1 MEVGYVT
8 VYCIAVASTAPDRQ
22 GYTER
27 SKKMINQEMAHQ
39 GFGSVEERFASLA
52 NGGPGFSLLLAAQE
66 EARAAVLARAQ
77 EDAAIEAQ
85 DVLSQ
90 ADEALVLG

>member
-8 VYCIAVASTAPDRQ
+8 VYWIAVASTTPGQQ
-22 GYTER
+22 GYAER
-27 SKKMINQEMAHQ
+27 SKKMIDQEMAHQ

-52 NGGPGFSLLLAAQE
+52 HGGPRFSLLLAAQE
-66 EARAAVLARAQ
+66 EARAALARAQ

-85 DVLSQ
+85 DVL
-90 ADEALVLG
+90 